1 MDLRA
6 GDLRARLPFP
16 QKARNGG
23 DLRAILV
30 HLSKEARAKA

>member
-6 GDLRARLPFP
+6 GDLRARLPFS
-16 QKARNGG
+16 QKARDGG